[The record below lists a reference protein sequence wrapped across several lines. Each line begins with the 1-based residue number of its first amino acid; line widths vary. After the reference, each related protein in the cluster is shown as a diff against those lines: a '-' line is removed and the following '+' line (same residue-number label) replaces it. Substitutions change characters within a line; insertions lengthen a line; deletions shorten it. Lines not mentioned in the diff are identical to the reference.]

1 MADTIGQ
8 RIKQQREKVALTQT
22 QVAERLYVT
31 QQTVARWE
39 SDKHVP
45 PVKAIQDL
53 SELFGVETAV
63 FFGDDRIIAHQF
75 NLLALIGSIVV
86 NGIFFMVGLVV
97 LVPLQLSLLGLTFAG
112 LIAPI
117 VVIWQSLQQVQ
128 PLTIGRLLASLT
140 MMAVALIALPIIKQ
154 LSRYIGR
161 LLRAYYRYNLTAIIY
176 EVVPRTHD

>member
-8 RIKQQREKVALTQT
+8 RIKQQREKVALTQA

-45 PVKAIQDL
+45 TVKAIQDL
-53 SELFGVETAV
+53 SELFGVETAA
-63 FFGDDRIIAHQF
+63 FFGDDRIVAHQF
-75 NLLALIGSIVV
+75 NLLALIGSVIV
-86 NGIFFMVGLVV
+86 NGIFFVVALVV

-117 VVIWQSLQQVQ
+117 VTIWQSLQQ
-128 PLTIGRLLASLT
+128 IRLLASLT

-154 LSRYIGR
+154 LSCYIGR
-161 LLRAYYRYNLTAIIY
+161 LLRAYYRYNLTAIVY
-176 EVVPRTHD
+176 EVVPRTRD